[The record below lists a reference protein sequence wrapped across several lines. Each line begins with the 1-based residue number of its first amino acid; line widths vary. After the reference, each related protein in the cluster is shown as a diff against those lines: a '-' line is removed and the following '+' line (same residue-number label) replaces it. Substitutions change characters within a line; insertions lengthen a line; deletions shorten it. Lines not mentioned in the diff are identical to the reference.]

1 MGRRPNNGSD
11 YLEYINK
18 SGSIRELSIRVSKDA
33 NVDASE
39 VILKL
44 PRVLDKLTEKQAK
57 VIRKYYL
64 CFFLVIV
71 TMCFF
76 LTLVTDLSFFF
87 LFFFLFLLVVFFNSF
102 KSTIS
107 GGVLPFL

>member
-64 CFFLVIV
+64 QENSISNIKESMGFTSYAAVDKCIDSGVKRIIK
-71 TMCFF
+71 CIA
-76 LTLVTDLSFFF
+76 
-87 LFFFLFLLVVFFNSF
+87 LL
-102 KSTIS
+102 
-107 GGVLPFL
+107 